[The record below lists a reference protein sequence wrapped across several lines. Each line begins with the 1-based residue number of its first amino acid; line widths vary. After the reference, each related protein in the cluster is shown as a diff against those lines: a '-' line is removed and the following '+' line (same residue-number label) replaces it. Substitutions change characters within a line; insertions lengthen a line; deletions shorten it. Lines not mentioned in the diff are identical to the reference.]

1 MKIEK
6 DAKEL
11 RAVYAEGLIAL
22 AEKDERIVVCEA
34 DLMNANGTKA
44 FLKAFPERTFDVGIA
59 EANMI
64 GVAAGLAACGKIP
77 FANSFTPFAT
87 RRCLDQVTISCAY
100 TKLPVKIGGTDPGI
114 CAQLNGG
121 THMSLE
127 DMALMRAIANMVVYE
142 PTDAEQ
148 FRQAIPQI
156 AYNDAPTYIRIQRT
170 QADTVFGADYRF
182 KLGKADVLRDG
193 KDVVI
198 FCSGIMV
205 IRSLAAAELLAEQG
219 IDAAVVNV
227 HTLKPL
233 DRETVLQYAA
243 KCRAVVTAEN
253 HSVVGALGGAVA
265 ELLGEECPT
274 VMRRIGVKDRFGEVG
289 KLDYLEKTFRMTPAD
304 VAEAAKSAV
313 AAKN

>member
-22 AEKDERIVVCEA
+22 AEKDDRIVVCEA

-127 DMALMRAIANMVVYE
+127 DMALMRAIANMVVFE

-148 FRQAIPQI
+148 FSQAIPQI
-156 AYNDAPTYIRIQRT
+156 AYNDSPTYIRIQRT
-170 QADTVFGADYRF
+170 AADKVYGPDYRF
-182 KLGKADVLRDG
+182 QLGKADVLRDG

-205 IRSLAAAELLAEQG
+205 IRSLAAAEILAEQG

-233 DRETVLQYAA
+233 DEETVLKYAA

-253 HSVVGALGGAVA
+253 HSIIGALGGAVA
-265 ELLGEECPT
+265 EVLAEKCPT
-274 VMRRIGVKDRFGEVG
+274 VMRRIGVTDHFGEVG
-289 KLDYLEKTFRMTPAD
+289 KLDYLEKKFRMTPSDIAD
-304 VAEAAKSAV
+304 AAKSAV

>member
-11 RAVYAEGLIAL
+11 RAVYSEGLIAL
-22 AEKDERIVVCEA
+22 AEKDDRIVVCEA
-34 DLMNANGTKA
+34 DLMNANGTKS

-100 TKLPVKIGGTDPGI
+100 TRLPVKIGGTDPGI

-127 DMALMRAIANMVVYE
+127 DMALMRAIANMVIFE

-156 AYNDAPTYIRIQRT
+156 AYNDAPTYIRILRT
-170 QADTVFGADYRF
+170 AADRVYGPDYQFR
-182 KLGKADVLRDG
+182 LGQADVLRDG
-193 KDVVI
+193 SDVVI

-205 IRSLAAAELLAEQG
+205 IRSLVAAEMLAEKG
-219 IDAAVVNV
+219 INAAVVNV

-233 DRETVLQYAA
+233 DEATVLQYAA

-265 ELLGEECPT
+265 ELLGEKCPT
-274 VMRRIGVKDRFGEVG
+274 VMRRVGVAGHFGEVG
-289 KLDYLEKTFRMTPAD
+289 KLDYLEQKFHMTAAD
-304 VAEAAKSAV
+304 IAAAAESAI
-313 AAKN
+313 ASKN